1 MSPGSQKLDPRK
13 YEMQVCDSIEACPRT
28 GRPLHLAL
36 GMFDGVHMGH
46 RAVISAAREGALR
59 SGGFTGVLSF
69 NPHPSRVLRPDS
81 PTLMLMPEML
91 KQLAFRDLGV
101 GIYINQTFSKEFAS
115 LDATAF
121 LKHLQDSLPDLK
133 AIYVGDNFRFG
144 KGRSGTV
151 DFLVEQGR
159 KLGLQ
164 IYSAPRI
171 RYDGEPISSTRIR
184 ESLQAGRIT
193 EVNAMLGR
201 SYRLVAPITEG
212 DKLGRKLGF
221 PTFNL
226 PWQPEL
232 APRYGVYAVTV
243 HDVDTAEKARVFGIR
258 AKEGALYGVANYGV
272 RPSVSKEQEPRLEVH
287 LLLGEGD
294 AVPEWKPGELL
305 CVRLVEYLRDE
316 QAFENVDALKVQI
329 AQDKVKAVE
338 YFGLL

>member
-1 MSPGSQKLDPRK
+1 
-13 YEMQVCDSIEACPRT
+13 MQVCNSIEACPQT

-36 GMFDGVHMGH
+36 GMFDGVHLGH

-59 SGGFTGVLSF
+59 SDGITGVLSF
-69 NPHPSRVLRPDS
+69 NPHPSRVIRPDS

-91 KQLAFRDLGV
+91 KRLAFKDLGV
-101 GIYINQTFSKEFAS
+101 GVYISQAFTQEFAS

-121 LKHLQDSLPDLK
+121 LKHLQDSLPDLRSL
-133 AIYVGDNFRFG
+133 YVGDNFRFG

-151 DFLVEQGR
+151 DFMVEQGR
-159 KLGLQ
+159 KLGLH

-184 ESLQAGRIT
+184 ESLQAGRIA

-201 SYRLVAPITEG
+201 SYRLLALVTEG

-226 PWQPEL
+226 PWKPEL
-232 APRYGVYAVTV
+232 APRHGVYAVTV
-243 HDVDTAEKARVFGIR
+243 HNVDSAENARVFGVR
-258 AKEGALYGVANYGV
+258 AREGALCGVANYGV
-272 RPSVSKEQEPRLEVH
+272 RPSVSKDQEPRLEVH
-287 LLLGEGD
+287 LLLPEGE
-294 AVPEWKPGELL
+294 AVPSWKPGEML

-316 QAFENVDALKVQI
+316 QAFENVEALKAQI
-329 AQDKVKAVE
+329 AEDKAKAVA
-338 YFGLL
+338 YFGLKNIA